1 LVHGGRQNRAG
12 DYGIVPGGY
21 QNEAG
26 PDSFAAGT
34 LSKAT
39 NPLSFVWS
47 GFYESSETVTT
58 TSTNDG
64 SFTVRAPG
72 GARFITST
80 NTEFTA
86 TNNGVILQPG
96 GNSWAALSD
105 SNAKT
110 AIKPIDTR
118 VVLHKLAA
126 MPVTE
131 WQYKGQPDRHYIGPM
146 AQDFHAAFGLGY
158 DDKTISTADSDGAMY
173 AAIQGLVEELKDRDA
188 KIGELE
194 ASGAELKAKM
204 EAMEERINSLPPAP

>member
-1 LVHGGRQNRAG
+1 M
-12 DYGIVPGGY
+12 
-21 QNEAG
+21 
-26 PDSFAAGT
+26 
-34 LSKAT
+34 
-39 NPLSFVWS
+39 
-47 GFYESSETVTT
+47 
-58 TSTNDG
+58 TSYNNDG

-118 VVLHKLAA
+118 AVLRKLTSLR
-126 MPVTE
+126 VTE

-158 DDKTISTADSDGAMY
+158 DDKTISTADSDGVMY
-173 AAIQGLVEELKDRDA
+173 AAIQGLVEELKDRDEEIEKLKMQNA
-188 KIGELE
+188 EVLTELR
-194 ASGAELKAKM
+194 AIRQQLSD
-204 EAMEERINSLPPAP
+204 LPPAP